1 MRHIILIDVSSE
13 LELVKILCKF
23 CMNWQTCISWA
34 DCIFV
39 WFTDVVDMI
48 ESIDNADMEADNRM
62 KDTEETVDDTVE
74 DVAMKDEEETASHTT
89 TRQGRYLM
97 FVW

>member
-1 MRHIILIDVSSE
+1 
-13 LELVKILCKF
+13 
-23 CMNWQTCISWA
+23 
-34 DCIFV
+34 
-39 WFTDVVDMI
+39 MI

-97 FVW
+97 FV